1 MRYRFL
7 IYGTSRAT
15 GLLSKYVGWGKAD
28 TPARRSYHLTRAG
41 ETLCA
46 PRLISV
52 ERVRV
57 HHAALS

>member
-28 TPARRSYHLTRAG
+28 TPARRSYHLTRASRRPFL
-41 ETLCA
+41 T
-46 PRLISV
+46 
-52 ERVRV
+52 
-57 HHAALS
+57 